1 LCRDLEESARMAVS
15 PFHMPRA
22 QDISISEEGPM
33 EDAREVVHG
42 VACGLDVHA
51 AVIVACLVCSG
62 PNGGPRYEERSFGTG
77 LAALK
82 QLRDWLVASGC
93 QMAGMEAT
101 GVYWMP
107 VHGVLE
113 GKVPLVVGNPQHMKG
128 LRGHKTDHKDAKWIA
143 MLVRHDLIRGSFV
156 PPPEFRDARE
166 LTRHRR
172 QLLQAR
178 TAIRNEVHR
187 LLARQG
193 ITFGT
198 VLSNVFGAS
207 GMAILEALAE
217 GRSVVEELPKL
228 VHRSVKVKVPM
239 LSAAL
244 EAPLADIPRYLLMTH
259 LQRLEAVEE
268 DIQAIERKIAAHLEP
283 YREKL
288 DLLQTLPGVSLTSAC
303 IILAE
308 IGVDMTCWPTA
319 KHLSA
324 WGGVAPGCR
333 ESGGKTH
340 RAGTRK
346 GNPYLCSVLVECA
359 GAAVK
364 KKVCHLG
371 GKYRHLAAQTG
382 SKKKALIAIA
392 RKLLVLVYK
401 LLGQNCPYE
410 EPKPQELTD
419 EKRKKAVQRHLQEL
433 AKLGVQVD
441 MLPINPKTQPA

>member
-1 LCRDLEESARMAVS
+1 M
-15 PFHMPRA
+15 
-22 QDISISEEGPM
+22 EG
-33 EDAREVVHG
+33 ATEVVHS

-51 AVIVACLVCSG
+51 AVVVACLVRTG
-62 PNGGPRYEERSFGTG
+62 PNGGPGYEERSFGTS
-77 LAALK
+77 LSELK
-82 QLRDWLVASGC
+82 RLRDWLVASGC

-113 GKVPLVVGNPQHMKG
+113 GAVPLVVGNPQHMKG
-128 LRGHKTDHKDAKWIA
+128 LRGHKTDRKDAKWIA
-143 MLVRHDLIRGSFV
+143 TLVRHDLVRGSFI

-172 QLLQAR
+172 QLIQAR
-178 TAIRNEVHR
+178 TAIRNEVQR

-228 VHRSVKVKVPM
+228 VHRSVKVKLPM

-244 EAPLADIPRYLLMTH
+244 EAPLAEIPKYLLMRQ
-259 LQRLEAVEE
+259 LKRLESVEE
-268 DIQAIERKIAAHLEP
+268 DIHGVERKIAAHLEP
-283 YREKL
+283 HREKL
-288 DLLQTLPGVSLTSAC
+288 NLLQTIPGVSLTSAC

-308 IGVDMTCWPTA
+308 IGVDMSCWPTA
-319 KHLSA
+319 KHLAA

-333 ESGGKTH
+333 ESGGKAH
-340 RAGTRK
+340 RSGTRK
-346 GNPYLCSVLVECA
+346 GNPYLCSTLVECA

-364 KKVCHLG
+364 KKDCQLG
-371 GKYRHLAAQTG
+371 RKYRHLAAQTG
-382 SKKKALIAIA
+382 SKKKALVAIA

-401 LLGQNCPYE
+401 LLGQGCCYE
-410 EPKPQELTD
+410 EPKPKDLTD
-419 EKRKKAVQRHLQEL
+419 EKRKKAVERHLREL

-441 MLPINPKTQPA
+441 LLSEMPGLQQA

>member
-1 LCRDLEESARMAVS
+1 
-15 PFHMPRA
+15 MPRA
-22 QDISISEEGPM
+22 QDISIFEEGPV

-42 VACGLDVHA
+42 MACGLDVHA
-51 AVIVACLVCSG
+51 AVVVACLVRTG
-62 PNGGPRYEERSFGTG
+62 PNGGPHYEERSFGTG
-77 LAALK
+77 LTELK
-82 QLRDWLVASGC
+82 ELRDWLVGSGC

-128 LRGHKTDHKDAKWIA
+128 LRGHKTDRKDAKWIA

-166 LTRHRR
+166 LTRFRR
-172 QLLQAR
+172 QLIQAR
-178 TAIRNEVHR
+178 TAMRNEVQR

-198 VLSNVFGAS
+198 LLSNVFGAS

-217 GRSVVEELPKL
+217 GRCVLNELPKL
-228 VHRSVKVKVPM
+228 VHRSVKVKLPM

-244 EAPLADIPRYLLMTH
+244 EAPLADIPRCLLMTQ

-268 DIQAIERKIAAHLEP
+268 DIQAIERKIVAHLEP
-283 YREKL
+283 YKEKL
-288 DLLQTLPGVSLTSAC
+288 DLLQTIPGVSLTSAC

-346 GNPYLCSVLVECA
+346 GNPYLCSTLVECA

-364 KKVCHLG
+364 KKGCHLG

-392 RKLLVLVYK
+392 RKLLVLVHK
-401 LLGQNCPYE
+401 LLGQSSPYE
-410 EPKPQELTD
+410 EPKSKDLTD
-419 EKRKKAVQRHLQEL
+419 EKRKKAVQRHLREL

-441 MLPINPKTQPA
+441 LLPENLKTQHA

>member
-1 LCRDLEESARMAVS
+1 
-15 PFHMPRA
+15 
-22 QDISISEEGPM
+22 M
-33 EDAREVVHG
+33 EDGREVVHG
-42 VACGLDVHA
+42 IACGLDVHA
-51 AVIVACLVCSG
+51 ALVVACLVRTG

-77 LAALK
+77 LAELK

-93 QMAGMEAT
+93 QMVGMEAT

-113 GKVPLVVGNPQHMKG
+113 GRVPLVVGNPQHMKG
-128 LRGHKTDHKDAKWIA
+128 LRGHKTDRKDAKWIA

-172 QLLQAR
+172 QLIQAR
-178 TAIRNEVHR
+178 TTIRNEVQR

-207 GMAILEALAE
+207 GMAILEGLAE
-217 GRSVVEELPKL
+217 GRSVREELPKL
-228 VHRSVKVKVPM
+228 VHRSVKAKVPM

-268 DIQAIERKIAAHLEP
+268 DIQAIERKIVAHLEP
-283 YREKL
+283 FKDKL
-288 DLLQTLPGVSLTSAC
+288 DLLQTIPGVSLTSAC

-346 GNPYLCSVLVECA
+346 GNPYLCSTLVECA

-364 KKVCHLG
+364 KKGCHFG
-371 GKYRHLAAQTG
+371 QKYRHLAAQTG

-392 RKLLVLVYK
+392 RKLLVLVYT
-401 LLGQNCPYE
+401 LLGQNSAYE
-410 EPKPQELTD
+410 EPTPKELTD
-419 EKRKKAVQRHLQEL
+419 EKRKKAVQRHLREL

-441 MLPINPKTQPA
+441 MSPKNLKIQHA

>member
-1 LCRDLEESARMAVS
+1 
-15 PFHMPRA
+15 
-22 QDISISEEGPM
+22 M
-33 EDAREVVHG
+33 EDGREVVHG

-51 AVIVACLVCSG
+51 AVVVACLVRTG
-62 PNGGPRYEERSFGTG
+62 PSGGPRYEERSFGTS
-77 LAALK
+77 LSELK
-82 QLRDWLVASGC
+82 KLRDWLVANEC

-107 VHGVLE
+107 VYGVLE
-113 GKVPLVVGNPQHMKG
+113 GKVPLLVGNPQHMKG
-128 LRGHKTDHKDAKWIA
+128 LRGHKTDRKDARWIA

-172 QLLQAR
+172 QLIQAR
-178 TAIRNEVHR
+178 TTIRNEVQR

-217 GRSVVEELPKL
+217 GRSVLEELPKL
-228 VHRSVKVKVPM
+228 VHRSVKVKLPM

-244 EAPLADIPRYLLMTH
+244 EAPLADIPRYLLMRH
-259 LQRLEAVEE
+259 LKRLEAVEE
-268 DIQAIERKIAAHLEP
+268 DIQAIELKITAHLEAHK
-283 YREKL
+283 EKL
-288 DLLQTLPGVSLTSAC
+288 DLLQTIPGVSLTSAC

-308 IGVDMTCWPTA
+308 IGVDMNCWPTA

-333 ESGGKTH
+333 ESGGKMH

-346 GNPYLCSVLVECA
+346 GNPYLCSTLVECA

-364 KKVCHLG
+364 KKDCYLG
-371 GKYRHLAAQTG
+371 RKYRHLSAQTG
-382 SKKKALIAIA
+382 SKKKALVAIA

-401 LLGQNCPYE
+401 LLGQGSPYE
-410 EPKPQELTD
+410 EPKPKDLTD
-419 EKRKKAVQRHLQEL
+419 EKRKKVIQKHLREL
-433 AKLGVQVD
+433 AKLGVQMD
-441 MLPINPKTQPA
+441 LMEENLNSQLA

>member
-1 LCRDLEESARMAVS
+1 LCCGLEEPARMAVS

-33 EDAREVVHG
+33 EDVREVVHG

-51 AVIVACLVCSG
+51 AVVVACLVRTG

-77 LAALK
+77 LAELK
-82 QLRDWLVASGC
+82 ELRDWLVGSGC
-93 QMAGMEAT
+93 QLAGMEAT

-113 GKVPLVVGNPQHMKG
+113 GKVPMVVGNPQHMKG
-128 LRGHKTDHKDAKWIA
+128 LRGHKTDRKDAKWIA

-172 QLLQAR
+172 QLIQAR
-178 TAIRNEVHR
+178 TAIRNEIQR

-217 GRSVVEELPKL
+217 GRCVLKELPKL

-244 EAPLADIPRYLLMTH
+244 EAPLADVPRYLLMTQ

-283 YREKL
+283 YKEKL
-288 DLLQTLPGVSLTSAC
+288 DLLQTIPGVSLTSAC

-308 IGVDMTCWPTA
+308 IGIDMTCWPTA

-346 GNPYLCSVLVECA
+346 GNPYLCSTLVECA

-364 KKVCHLG
+364 KKGCHLG
-371 GKYRHLAAQTG
+371 RKYRHLAAQTG
-382 SKKKALIAIA
+382 SKKKALVAIA

-401 LLGQNCPYE
+401 LYQTAI
-410 EPKPQELTD
+410 KHRVI
-419 EKRKKAVQRHLQEL
+419 KQR
-433 AKLGVQVD
+433 
-441 MLPINPKTQPA
+441 IR

>member
-1 LCRDLEESARMAVS
+1 
-15 PFHMPRA
+15 
-22 QDISISEEGPM
+22 
-33 EDAREVVHG
+33 
-42 VACGLDVHA
+42 
-51 AVIVACLVCSG
+51 
-62 PNGGPRYEERSFGTG
+62 
-77 LAALK
+77 
-82 QLRDWLVASGC
+82 
-93 QMAGMEAT
+93 
-101 GVYWMP
+101 
-107 VHGVLE
+107 
-113 GKVPLVVGNPQHMKG
+113 
-128 LRGHKTDHKDAKWIA
+128 
-143 MLVRHDLIRGSFV
+143 
-156 PPPEFRDARE
+156 
-166 LTRHRR
+166 
-172 QLLQAR
+172 
-178 TAIRNEVHR
+178 
-187 LLARQG
+187 
-193 ITFGT
+193 
-198 VLSNVFGAS
+198 
-207 GMAILEALAE
+207 MAILEALAE

-268 DIQAIERKIAAHLEP
+268 DIQAIERKIAAHMEP